1 MRLRAGASADEIPN
15 LIYEPTQSDRWP
27 AWLNRSEWSVERAV
41 DRVVDAGGL
50 CVKAF
55 VESGFGGTFDWPT
68 PSAETLASLQAEAHR
83 RGLRLLV
90 HANSVDAW
98 RAAISARADVIAHGL
113 WYWPGDIATPT
124 PSAEARDVIHDA
136 AHSGIGVQPTLQVL
150 YGQLSIFDP
159 ATLEDPRF
167 AEAMPGSLVAYLRSE
182 AGQES
187 RRALAAQY
195 EMAAPN
201 VRNLTAVFAERT
213 RLALQ
218 IMADADVRLLFGSD
232 TPSGDGFGN
241 PPGFDG
247 RLELQRWSEAGV
259 PLDRILRAATI
270 DNARA
275 MGLDDEVGSIAVGK
289 RADLLLMSENP
300 LAHAN
305 AFDTIEIVF
314 LNGQPIERA
323 TLVANGSRVP

>member
-1 MRLRAGASADEIPN
+1 
-15 LIYEPTQSDRWP
+15 
-27 AWLNRSEWSVERAV
+27 
-41 DRVVDAGGL
+41 
-50 CVKAF
+50 
-55 VESGFGGTFDWPT
+55 
-68 PSAETLASLQAEAHR
+68 
-83 RGLRLLV
+83 
-90 HANSVDAW
+90 
-98 RAAISARADVIAHGL
+98 
-113 WYWPGDIATPT
+113 
-124 PSAEARDVIHDA
+124 
-136 AHSGIGVQPTLQVL
+136 
-150 YGQLSIFDP
+150 
-159 ATLEDPRF
+159 
-167 AEAMPGSLVAYLRSE
+167 MPGSLVAYLRSE